1 MPIFTTR
8 TATASR
14 SSTCT
19 RNDASGAASASPL
32 RNGAFMRVMRRQRR
46 SLLIALLLAV
56 GWLAGVPA
64 VAQEGARQGPR
75 EAPSQG
81 PSNWPSKP
89 VKVVIPFGAGGT
101 SDRFGRLV
109 ASELAKTFRQS
120 FYVENKP
127 GG

>member
-19 RNDASGAASASPL
+19 RNDALGAASASPL

-64 VAQEGARQGPR
+64 VAQEGAR
-75 EAPSQG
+75 EG

-89 VKVVIPFGAGGT
+89 VKIVIPFGAGGT